1 MLPRLHVCR
10 EAAGH
15 TVGGFRTHTPS
26 QKDSDDAIYASHA
39 CFAFINLPDNI
50 NYSKTCFIQQLVYL
64 LGWYRGQ
71 VTIDSGGMVLTCRNS
86 WSEALIQSHWM
97 KETTWSYTWLRR
109 CSRIMKTS
117 EALSIYAPIYKWWY
131 FVFRRKITSEYY
143 IYYLFHSLPLLSY
156 ADITTSYSKVIS
168 FTHYG
173 NGGVNDDRWTP
184 LPVKRKALVLTTMVK
199 EQLEN
204 ELDFFWYYK
213 GRHWLLK
220 ALGIVKFIARYF
232 QTCEYISVGSWREV
246 KTFWFNIVWVEMSTR
261 LMGLEWEADLA
272 THVHFDILQQT
283 LLYIFF
289 TSFRPIAAILILCCI
304 LGYRMYIWDISIQQ

>member
-1 MLPRLHVCR
+1 MAPKVL
-10 EAAGH
+10 
-15 TVGGFRTHTPS
+15 
-26 QKDSDDAIYASHA
+26 SHYE
-39 CFAFINLPDNI
+39 DKW
-50 NYSKTCFIQQLVYL
+50 SSVYL
-64 LGWYRGQ
+64 CADIQ
-71 VTIDSGGMVLTCRNS
+71 MV
-86 WSEALIQSHWM
+86 
-97 KETTWSYTWLRR
+97 
-109 CSRIMKTS
+109 
-117 EALSIYAPIYKWWY
+117 
-131 FVFRRKITSEYY
+131 VFRISEENNN
-143 IYYLFHSLPLLSY
+143 
-156 ADITTSYSKVIS
+156 YSKVIS

-232 QTCEYISVGSWREV
+232 QT
-246 KTFWFNIVWVEMSTR
+246 FWVEMSTR